1 MYNVH
6 YVFVLFIVLYQYI
19 IILFMYKKYSK
30 SCFSFLKDAVD
41 LYSTERKIT
50 LIRAKEKTA
59 HWEAYQYPN
68 FKVWVNSM
76 GLGDISKLQ
85 RFCQGTNE
93 GMGHNCRMNNINC
106 CHQISQKF
114 SSWHIFFGS
123 PPPPN
128 SIVWLANVLGLINI
142 INFFFLEWAESSI
155 KADLRKNEM
164 CEHAHTR
171 FFCSHTLWQLCR
183 DLRIAY
189 LSILQHIWIRSMPL
203 FVMSALTVIFFNF
216 NHKFNFHYLRVKS
229 R

>member
-41 LYSTERKIT
+41 LYSTESKIT
-50 LIRAKEKTA
+50 LIGAKEKTT

-123 PPPPN
+123 PPPQQHCLTCKCFRSHQYHQLFFSWMSWEQHKSRFEEKWN
-128 SIVWLANVLGLINI
+128 VWA
-142 INFFFLEWAESSI
+142 
-155 KADLRKNEM
+155 
-164 CEHAHTR
+164 
-171 FFCSHTLWQLCR
+171 CSYQ
-183 DLRIAY
+183 
-189 LSILQHIWIRSMPL
+189 ILL
-203 FVMSALTVIFFNF
+203 LTYTLTV
-216 NHKFNFHYLRVKS
+216 V
-229 R
+229 